1 MPDPPDH
8 NDEPAAGALHVDL
21 ALVREFDNRS
31 SLWLLE
37 DPENLRGLLQIL
49 DPPLVERLDFARAR
63 RINRSFVPADLQ
75 EKESDLVYAVP
86 FREGS
91 RREVWVYIL
100 LEHQSEPDPEMGLR
114 LYLFMGALWDT
125 QRREWK
131 DRKTRPSERR
141 LLPIIPVV
149 YYTGQRRWSAPLG
162 LKHLMDL
169 PAGCPLGAWSG
180 SCRSGRRCS

>member
-1 MPDPPDH
+1 MPDPIPDPVPSP
-8 NDEPAAGALHVDL
+8 DAGSHDL
-21 ALVREFDNRS
+21 PLIREFDDRS

-37 DPENLRGLLQIL
+37 DPQLLRGLLQIL
-49 DPPLVERLDFARAR
+49 DPPLVERLDFAHAR

-91 RREVWVYIL
+91 GREVWVYVL

-114 LYLFMGALWDT
+114 LYLYMGEMWGT

-131 DRKTRPSERR
+131 
-141 LLPIIPVV
+141 
-149 YYTGQRRWSAPLG
+149 
-162 LKHLMDL
+162 
-169 PAGCPLGAWSG
+169 
-180 SCRSGRRCS
+180 

>member
-1 MPDPPDH
+1 MSDPPTD
-8 NDEPAAGALHVDL
+8 DAEPAAGAAHLDL
-21 ALVREFDNRS
+21 RLVREFDNRS

-37 DPENLRGLLQIL
+37 DPEQLRGLLQIL
-49 DPPLVERLDFARAR
+49 DPPLVERLDFSHAR

-86 FREGS
+86 FREAGGT
-91 RREVWVYIL
+91 EVWVYVL

-114 LYLFMGALWDT
+114 LYLYMGELWDT

-131 DRKTRPSERR
+131 DRQTPLLERR

-149 YYTGQRRWSAPLG
+149 Y
-162 LKHLMDL
+162 
-169 PAGCPLGAWSG
+169 
-180 SCRSGRRCS
+180 